1 MRVLIYTSS
10 GGTAHDAAAEAIAQ
24 WLALRSPQIA
34 VRVEQV
40 LERSS
45 PTYRRGVAL
54 YNWIQRHHPWLH
66 QLYWR
71 VMEWEDLVKPGTVV
85 FGRRYLMQQLRE
97 FRPDVLISTHPHT
110 NRGHF
115 ALAKRVLGPQLRC
128 ITCCTELDGGFGFS
142 RNWLCRR
149 TDLFWALTQE
159 VVVEVERRRPGLPA
173 VALGPLLYPAYHQ
186 DSVAPAPGLP
196 GASGDGLPLL
206 VLATGSNGAN
216 NHLALLEALLP
227 LAGRLQ
233 LVALCGRRSA
243 VQQQVEHWAAQHPG
257 LQVTALGYQGPAA
270 MADLYGRAWALVSRP
285 GARTATEALW
295 MACPLIFNH
304 YGTTMPQEWLA
315 PRYFA
320 ARGLG
325 QSIRR
330 PGELAALVAQWLE
343 NPDDYAALRQRYQD
357 HRLHSDPERIVHALL
372 SGPRMAGSRMT
383 SHPVPVMDA

>member
-24 WLALRSPQIA
+24 WMAQRSPEIE

-45 PTYRRGVAL
+45 PTYSRGVAL

-71 VMEWEDLVKPGTVV
+71 AMEWEDLVKPGTVL
-85 FGRRYLMQQLRE
+85 FGRKYLIQQLLE
-97 FRPDVLISTHPHT
+97 FRPDLLISTHPHT

-149 TDLFWALTQE
+149 TDLFWALTDA
-159 VVVEVERRRPGLPA
+159 VKDEVERRRPGLTTE
-173 VALGPLLYPAYHQ
+173 VLGPLLYPAYHQ
-186 DSVAPAPGLP
+186 VVSEPAPGV
-196 GASGDGLPLL
+196 GSGPEGLPLL

-216 NHLALLEALLP
+216 NHLPLLERLVP
-227 LAGRLQ
+227 FAGQ
-233 LVALCGRRSA
+233 IQVAALCGRRPA
-243 VQQQVEHWAAQHPG
+243 VQQHVEDWSARHPG
-257 LQVTALGYQGPAA
+257 LQVAALSYQGPAA
-270 MADLYGRAWALVSRP
+270 MANLYRCAWAMVSRP
-285 GARTATEALW
+285 GARTATEALF

-304 YGTTMPQEWLA
+304 YGTTMPQELLA

-320 ARGLG
+320 ARGLEH
-325 QSIRR
+325 SIRR
-330 PGELAALVAQWLE
+330 PAQLAALVAQWLE
-343 NPDDYAALRQRYQD
+343 NPDDHASLCKRYQD
-357 HRLHSDPERIVHALL
+357 HRLCSDPEQILKTLL
-372 SGPRMAGSRMT
+372 S
-383 SHPVPVMDA
+383 

>member
-24 WLALRSPQIA
+24 WLALRSPQIE

-71 VMEWEDLVKPGTVV
+71 AMEWEDLVKPGTVL
-85 FGRRYLMQQLRE
+85 FGRKYLIRQLRE

-149 TDLFWALTQE
+149 TDLFWALTDA
-159 VVVEVERRRPGLPA
+159 VAAEVERRRPGVRA
-173 VALGPLLYPAYHQ
+173 VAMGPLLYPAFHQ
-186 DSVAPAPGLP
+186 GSAANHQGAGPKAGAPEQ
-196 GASGDGLPLL
+196 GLPLL

-216 NHLALLEALLP
+216 NHLQLLDRLLP
-227 LAGRLQ
+227 FAGQ
-233 LVALCGRRSA
+233 LEVAVLCGRRPA
-243 VQQQVEHWAAQHPG
+243 VFQQVEAWAALHPD
-257 LQVTALGYQGPAA
+257 LDVRALNYQGPAA
-270 MADLYGRAWALVSRP
+270 MADLYGRAWAMVSRP
-285 GARTATEALW
+285 GARTATEALM

-304 YGTTMPQEWLA
+304 YGTTMPQELLA

-325 QSIRR
+325 HSIYR
-330 PGELAALVAQWLE
+330 PGQLAALVAQWLG
-343 NPDDYAALRQRYQD
+343 NPDVYAALCQRYQD
-357 HRLHSDPERIVHALL
+357 HRLRSDPERIVNALL
-372 SGPRMAGSRMT
+372 SGTRMA
-383 SHPVPVMDA
+383 

>member
-1 MRVLIYTSS
+1 MRILIYTSS

-24 WLALRSPQIA
+24 WVALRSPEIE

-71 VMEWEDLVKPGTVV
+71 AMEWEDLVKPGTVL
-85 FGRRYLMQQLRE
+85 FGRKYLIQQLRE
-97 FRPDVLISTHPHT
+97 FRPDLLISTHPHT

-142 RNWLCRR
+142 RNWLCGR
-149 TDLFWALTQE
+149 TDLFWALTDA
-159 VVVEVERRRPGLPA
+159 VKAEVERRRPGVRA

-186 DSVAPAPGLP
+186 GSSANHH
-196 GASGDGLPLL
+196 GAGAQAGAKDKGLPLL

-216 NHLALLEALLP
+216 NHLPLLERLVPFAGQLQVAAL
-227 LAGRLQ
+227 G
-233 LVALCGRRSA
+233 GRRPA
-243 VQQQVEHWAAQHPG
+243 VGQQVEAWAARHPD
-257 LQVTALGYQGPAA
+257 LDVRALNYQGPEA
-270 MADLYGRAWALVSRP
+270 MADLYGRAWAMVSRP
-285 GARTATEALW
+285 GARTATEALF

-304 YGTTMPQEWLA
+304 YGTTMPQELLA

-320 ARGLG
+320 ARRLAH
-325 QSIRR
+325 SIRR
-330 PGELAALVAQWLE
+330 PEQLAALVAQWLD
-343 NPDDYAALRQRYQD
+343 NPHDYAALRQRYQD
-357 HRLHSDPERIVHALL
+357 HRLRSDPDQILKSLL
-372 SGPRMAGSRMT
+372 P
-383 SHPVPVMDA
+383 